1 MLDEP
6 NSLSIVQGMENE
18 ITKEQAERLEKKRLW
33 KQAYN
38 KRYIRKS
45 PKQKTVEAVAYESV
59 YKLAHD
65 TAMRM
70 GFNGG
75 QLLKQK
81 GVHTVPSS
89 ARFAEYVKRHNRSG
103 FIAYIDKDTKEAF
116 QKFCKDN
123 KESPA
128 RLVEQMMRDYLNARQ
143 NANG

>member
-1 MLDEP
+1 MEP
-6 NSLSIVQGMENE
+6 TNDQP
-18 ITKEQAERLEKKRLW
+18 TKAERRRLYM
-33 KQAYN
+33 QAYN
-38 KRYIRKS
+38 KAYIRKS
-45 PKQKTVEAVAYESV
+45 PRKRSVESVAYDSV
-59 YKLAHD
+59 YKRAHD
-65 TAMRM
+65 TAMRK

-75 QLLKQK
+75 ELLRQN

-128 RLVEQMMRDYLNARQ
+128 RLVEQMMQDYLEARQ
-143 NANG
+143 PKA

>member
-1 MLDEP
+1 MEP
-6 NSLSIVQGMENE
+6 TNDQPQRSAR
-18 ITKEQAERLEKKRLW
+18 AEKHRLYM
-33 KQAYN
+33 QAYN

-45 PKQKTVEAVAYESV
+45 PKKRSVEGVAYDSV

-89 ARFAEYVKRHNRSG
+89 ARFAEYVKLSLIH
-103 FIAYIDKDTKEAF
+103 I
-116 QKFCKDN
+116 
-123 KESPA
+123 
-128 RLVEQMMRDYLNARQ
+128 
-143 NANG
+143 